1 MRILHVSD
9 CFLPRAGGIEVTV
22 ADLMRQQSARGH
34 DVRLMTLT
42 VERSAPADVNRMRSA
57 DRWVSDEISMGVR
70 RPRGTGL
77 RNRLRLIAAA
87 VREADTGG
95 YDAVHAHCSTFS
107 PLAFAM
113 VLRLKR
119 HRPAAPTIITVHS
132 LWRGYTPLYR
142 FADWI
147 VGWSRLPMVWSAVSG
162 CAADAVARA
171 AARDLSVA
179 VLPNGLDLSS
189 WPEPAD
195 HVPADHVRLI
205 SVMRLAARKRPL
217 ALVRMLRKV
226 RRQLRAGPPVS
237 AVIVGDGP
245 WRDRLERYLRRHGMS
260 DWVEITGHLPRHEVA
275 AHLRAADVFIAP
287 ASLESFGIAALEA
300 HAAGLIVIGRNG
312 TGLIDYVQDGHDGRL
327 VDGDRE
333 MVDAIVDVV
342 RSDAKDTA
350 RRIDRPAMEQFTW
363 TQVTQRAEELYELA
377 RLKVEQ
383 PAAAPAE
390 VA

>member
-57 DRWVSDEISMGVR
+57 DAWASDEISMGVR
-70 RPRGTGL
+70 RPQGKGL

-87 VREADTGG
+87 VREADAGG

-119 HRPAAPTIITVHS
+119 HRAATPTVLTVHS

-142 FADWI
+142 FADWML
-147 VGWSRLPMVWSAVSG
+147 GWSRLPVLWSAVSR
-162 CAADAVARA
+162 CAADAVERA
-171 AARDLSVA
+171 AAAELEVA
-179 VLPNGLDLSS
+179 VLPNGLDLGS
-189 WPEPAD
+189 WPEPED

-217 ALVRMLRKV
+217 ALVRVLRGV
-226 RRQLRAGPPVS
+226 RAQLRSGPRVT

-245 WRDRLERYLRRHGMS
+245 WRPRLERYLRRHGMA

-275 AHLRAADVFIAP
+275 AHLRSADVFIAP

-300 HAAGLIVIGRNG
+300 HAAGLIVIGRKG
-312 TGLIDYVQDGHDGRL
+312 TGLIDYVRDGHDGRL
-327 VDGDRE
+327 VGDDRE
-333 MVDAIVDVV
+333 MVRAIVDVV
-342 RSDAKDTA
+342 RSDAKDTT

-363 TQVTQRAEELYELA
+363 TQVTRRAEELYEQA
-377 RLKVEQ
+377 RLKARQ
-383 PAAAPAE
+383 PVGEPAE

>member
-1 MRILHVSD
+1 
-9 CFLPRAGGIEVTV
+9 
-22 ADLMRQQSARGH
+22 
-34 DVRLMTLT
+34 
-42 VERSAPADVNRMRSA
+42 
-57 DRWVSDEISMGVR
+57 
-70 RPRGTGL
+70 
-77 RNRLRLIAAA
+77 
-87 VREADTGG
+87 
-95 YDAVHAHCSTFS
+95 
-107 PLAFAM
+107 
-113 VLRLKR
+113 
-119 HRPAAPTIITVHS
+119 
-132 LWRGYTPLYR
+132 
-142 FADWI
+142 
-147 VGWSRLPMVWSAVSG
+147 
-162 CAADAVARA
+162 
-171 AARDLSVA
+171 
-179 VLPNGLDLSS
+179 
-189 WPEPAD
+189 
-195 HVPADHVRLI
+195 
-205 SVMRLAARKRPL
+205 
-217 ALVRMLRKV
+217 
-226 RRQLRAGPPVS
+226 
-237 AVIVGDGP
+237 
-245 WRDRLERYLRRHGMS
+245 MS

-363 TQVTQRAEELYELA
+363 AQVTQRAEELYELA